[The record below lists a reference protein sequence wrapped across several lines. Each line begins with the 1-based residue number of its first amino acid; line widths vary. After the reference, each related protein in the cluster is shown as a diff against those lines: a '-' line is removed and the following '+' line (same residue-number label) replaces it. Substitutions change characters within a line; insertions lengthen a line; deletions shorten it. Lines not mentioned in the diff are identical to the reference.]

1 MRKSAYILLSSALL
15 LTLGMARVASA
26 QRPLFSALPPS
37 PSAERGGQAVD
48 GIAARIEDDVITE
61 SEVNELAS
69 FQKLVDG
76 HSKPRAELINEL
88 ADQWI
93 VRGEADEAKY
103 PQPSQESVDAAY
115 TQLEQQFSS
124 PVDFKQHCAE
134 AGIGEIAIRRMLTQQ
149 LYLAHFLDYRF
160 RPAAQVDQ
168 QQVESFYEMELVPQL
183 KAKGQPVPRLEDVQG
198 TIREVLIQRAITER
212 STQWL
217 DETRANLK
225 IDVMQPAGQP

>member
-1 MRKSAYILLSSALL
+1 MRGLTHFAVCSMLMLS
-15 LTLGMARVASA
+15 LGWVRRADA
-26 QRPLFSALPPS
+26 QGHLFSSLPTSRP
-37 PSAERGGQAVD
+37 AERGSQAVD
-48 GIAARIEDDVITE
+48 GIAARIEDDIITE
-61 SEVNELAS
+61 SEVSELAS

-115 TQLEQQFSS
+115 AQLQQQFSS
-124 PVDFKQHCAE
+124 PTDFKQHCAE

-168 QQVESFYEMELVPQL
+168 QQVESFYEKELVPQL
-183 KAKGQPVPRLEDVQG
+183 KSKGQPVPRLEDVQG

-217 DETRANLK
+217 DQTRANLK

>member
-1 MRKSAYILLSSALL
+1 MRTSAHIVLCSALL
-15 LTLGMARVASA
+15 WLLGVARPAQA
-26 QRPLFSALPPS
+26 QRPLFSVLPPD
-37 PSAERGGQAVD
+37 PPTERGAQTVD
-48 GIAARIEDDVITE
+48 GIAARIEDDIITE
-61 SEVNELAS
+61 SEVEELGS

-76 HSKPRAELINEL
+76 HAKPRAELINEL

-103 PQPSQESVDAAY
+103 PEPSQESVDAAY
-115 TQLEQQFSS
+115 AQLKHQFGS
-124 PVDFKQHCAE
+124 PADFKQHCEE
-134 AGIGEIAIRRMLTQQ
+134 AGIGEIAIKRMLMQQ

-168 QQVESFYEMELVPQL
+168 QQVESFYEKDLVPQL
-183 KAKGQPVPRLEDVQG
+183 KAKGQPIPKLDDVQD